1 MAGTPLIK
9 GMTSPYN
16 LIAMLVRRAVGF
28 SLLVSWSLTCA
39 AHAVAQG
46 GTGTGSVRGVV
57 YDSLISAAPLEGAE
71 VWIEGTNRT
80 ARTDADGR
88 FELPAVAPGRHTLTF
103 YHPVLDSTGLSAPPV
118 AVDVAAGGT
127 AVVALATPGPAAA
140 HRMLCPHDPW
150 YETGAI
156 LGLVRDAADSKPL
169 PNVTVTAHWTIYVLG
184 TGSVRAEPGAAAA
197 RSDGSGRVLLCNVPT
212 DVAVVLQGKAGEGP
226 AGMVLVDLAGR
237 AFGRAALDLAVAA
250 TTGAVTGV
258 VRNRNGS
265 VIPGATV
272 VAIGTDSRTQA
283 DESGGFTLRDVM
295 AGPRIVEA
303 HAIGYPP
310 GRVQT
315 TVRPGLTQRLEIVV
329 GDSISVL
336 DPVTVEGRY
345 EPFLTRIGFA
355 RRRNTALGHFLDT
368 TDILRTRAVQ
378 FEEVFRMV
386 PGVQLRPNGSGYL
399 VELQRGQ
406 GQIDNPALANYCPPS
421 YFIDGVYFPLPPI
434 QTPSVP
440 LVPEEILAIE
450 IYSNLFSAPPQ
461 YQRRDGG
468 CGVILVWTKR
478 GVPKRSR

>member
-1 MAGTPLIK
+1 MFTRVFWTSTKIATEASTADSSSTASTVIRRLPPAPPWHSGMSIPMSPSSKHLASRAGSTVEARSIAATR
-9 GMTSPYN
+9 GRTSRSAKSRTVPRN
-16 LIAMLVRRAVGF
+16 SSSSSD
-28 SLLVSWSLTCA
+28 SL
-39 AHAVAQG
+39 
-46 GTGTGSVRGVV
+46 VRGVV
-57 YDSLISAAPLEGAE
+57 
-71 VWIEGTNRT
+71 
-80 ARTDADGR
+80 
-88 FELPAVAPGRHTLTF
+88 
-103 YHPVLDSTGLSAPPV
+103 
-118 AVDVAAGGT
+118 DVAADGAT
-127 AVVALATPGPAAA
+127 AVTLATPGPATA
-140 HRMLCPHDPW
+140 HRTLCPHDPW
-150 YETGAI
+150 HQKTGAI
-156 LGLVRDAADSKPL
+156 LGLVRNAADSKPL
-169 PNVTVTAHWTIYVLG
+169 PDIMVTAHWTIYVLG
-184 TGSVRAEPGAAAA
+184 AGSVRAEPGTVAA

-212 DVAVVLQGKAGEGP
+212 DVEVVLQGKAGDGP

-283 DESGGFTLRDVM
+283 DELGAFTLREVM

-310 GRVQT
+310 GRAQT
-315 TVRPGLTQRLEIVV
+315 TVRPGLTQRVEIVV

-386 PGVQLRPNGSGYL
+386 PGVQLRPNGSD
-399 VELQRGQ
+399 RK
-406 GQIDNPALANYCPPS
+406 
-421 YFIDGVYFPLPPI
+421 
-434 QTPSVP
+434 SV
-440 LVPEEILAIE
+440 V
-450 IYSNLFSAPPQ
+450 
-461 YQRRDGG
+461 
-468 CGVILVWTKR
+468 
-478 GVPKRSR
+478 

>member
-1 MAGTPLIK
+1 
-9 GMTSPYN
+9 MTSPYN

-28 SLLVSWSLTCA
+28 SLLVCWSLICA

-46 GTGTGSVRGVV
+46 GTGSVRGVV

-118 AVDVAAGGT
+118 VVDVAAGST
-127 AVVALATPGPAAA
+127 AVVALATPGPATA
-140 HRMLCPHDPW
+140 HRTLCPHDPW

-237 AFGRAALDLAVAA
+237 AFGRARLDLAVTA
-250 TTGAVTGV
+250 TTGAVAGV
-258 VRNRNGS
+258 VRTRAGS
-265 VIPGATV
+265 VIPDATV
-272 VAIGTDSRTQA
+272 VVIGTESRTQA
-283 DESGGFTLRDVM
+283 DEHGAFTLRDVL

-303 HAIGYPP
+303 QAIGYPP
-310 GRVQT
+310 GRAQA
-315 TVRPGLTQRLEIVV
+315 TVRPGLTQRVEIVM
-329 GDSISVL
+329 GDSIAVL

-345 EPFLTRIGFA
+345 EPYLARVGFE
-355 RRRNTALGHFLDT
+355 RRRNAAQGHFLDT
-368 TDILRTRAVQ
+368 TDIKSAGAVQ

-386 PGVQLRPNGSGYL
+386 PGVRLRPNGSSYL

-406 GQIDNPALANYCPPS
+406 GQIFNPALVNYCPPS

-434 QTPSVP
+434 QTPSLP
-440 LVPEEILAIE
+440 LVPGEVLAIE
-450 IYSNLFSAPPQ
+450 VYSNIFSAPPQ
-461 YQRRDGG
+461 YQRLDSG

-478 GVPKRSR
+478 GVPNRNR

>member
-1 MAGTPLIK
+1 MSL
-9 GMTSPYN
+9 PYN
-16 LIAMLVRRAVGF
+16 PIVMSVRRAVRF
-28 SLLVSWSLTCA
+28 SLLASLGLTWA
-39 AHAVAQG
+39 PRAVAQG
-46 GTGTGSVRGVV
+46 SDGTGIVRGIV

-88 FELPAVAPGRHTLTF
+88 FELPVVAPGRHTLTF

-118 AVDVAAGGT
+118 VVDVAAGST
-127 AVVALATPGPAAA
+127 AVVSLATPGPTAA

-150 YETGAI
+150 QKTGAI
-156 LGLVRDAADSKPL
+156 LGLVHDAADSKPL

-184 TGSVRAEPGAAAA
+184 TGVVRAEPGTAVA
-197 RSDGSGRVLLCNVPT
+197 RSDGFGRVLLCNVPT
-212 DVAVVLQGKAGEGP
+212 DVAVVLKGKAGEGP

-283 DESGGFTLRDVM
+283 DESGGFTLRDVL

-303 HAIGYPP
+303 RAIGYPP
-310 GRVQT
+310 GRAQA
-315 TVRPGLTQRLEIVV
+315 TVRPGLTQRVDVFV
-329 GDSISVL
+329 GDSVPVL
-336 DPVTVEGRY
+336 DPVTVEARY
-345 EPFLTRIGFA
+345 QPYLAQVGFN
-355 RRRNTALGHFLDT
+355 RRRNTAQGHFLDT
-368 TDILRTRAVQ
+368 TDIQRTGAVQ

-406 GQIDNPALANYCPPS
+406 GQITNRELATYCPPS
-421 YFIDGVYFPLPPI
+421 YFIDGVYFPLPPVE
-434 QTPSVP
+434 TPSVP
-440 LVPEEILAIE
+440 VAPEE
-450 IYSNLFSAPPQ
+450 
-461 YQRRDGG
+461 
-468 CGVILVWTKR
+468 
-478 GVPKRSR
+478 

>member
-1 MAGTPLIK
+1 M
-9 GMTSPYN
+9 
-16 LIAMLVRRAVGF
+16 VRRATVRQTLVTTGVA
-28 SLLVSWSLTCA
+28 LLVTA
-39 AHAVAQG
+39 RAGAQG
-46 GTGTGSVRGVV
+46 SALLRGVV

-80 ARTDADGR
+80 ARTDALGR
-88 FELPAVAPGRHTLTF
+88 FELAALAAGRYRLTF
-103 YHPVLDSTGLSAPPV
+103 EHPVLDSTGLAAPPV
-118 AVDVAAGGT
+118 VVDVAADGAT
-127 AVVALATPGPAAA
+127 AVTLATPGPATA
-140 HRMLCPHDPW
+140 HRTLCPHDPW
-150 YETGAI
+150 HQKTGAI
-156 LGLVRDAADSKPL
+156 LGLVRNAADSKPL
-169 PNVTVTAHWTIYVLG
+169 PDIMVTAHWTIYVLG
-184 TGSVRAEPGAAAA
+184 PGSVRAEPGTAAA
-197 RSDGSGRVLLCNVPT
+197 RSDRSGRVLLCNVPT

-303 HAIGYPP
+303 YAIGYPP

-386 PGVQLRPNGSGYL
+386 PGVQLRPNGSAYL
-399 VELQRGQ
+399 VQLQRGQ
-406 GQIDNPALANYCPPS
+406 GQID
-421 YFIDGVYFPLPPI
+421 
-434 QTPSVP
+434 
-440 LVPEEILAIE
+440 
-450 IYSNLFSAPPQ
+450 
-461 YQRRDGG
+461 
-468 CGVILVWTKR
+468 
-478 GVPKRSR
+478 